1 MTDVDRVQQLAMERG
16 ITVDRPQTRPRDA
29 PLRILWLDDPDGV
42 TQYVTE
48 TAESRA
54 AAAPP
59 RQ

>member
-1 MTDVDRVQQLAMERG
+1 MTDVDRVQELASERG
-16 ITVDRPQTRPRDA
+16 ITIDRPQTRPRDA

-54 AAAPP
+54 AAAPAP
-59 RQ
+59 Q